1 LTAATTAP
9 VDIRR
14 EFVALLPRLRR
25 FALTLS
31 TSVEDADELVR
42 AACSRAIIKG
52 QCPTDDN
59 PSASWLFQL
68 IRRVSADMAKK
79 RKSKAREPVGE
90 TGDKPG
96 TEQQHA
102 VLAMPPGQAS
112 AFLLVEIEGFSYAQ
126 AADILGISTER
137 LASLL
142 CAARLS
148 FAAGD
153 ATTAKRRA

>member
-1 LTAATTAP
+1 MTAASTAP

-31 TSVEDADELVR
+31 ASVDEADELVQ
-42 AACSRAIIKG
+42 AACARAIIKG

-68 IRRVSADMAKK
+68 IRRVSSDMAKK
-79 RKSKAREPVGE
+79 RKPKPREPAGE
-90 TGDKPG
+90 TSDKAG

-112 AFLLVEIEGFSYAQ
+112 AFLLVEIEGFSYAE
-126 AADILGISTER
+126 AAQILGIPTER
-137 LASLL
+137 LASHL

-148 FAAGD
+148 FAARD
-153 ATTAKRRA
+153 ATSAKRRA

>member
-1 LTAATTAP
+1 MTVASTAP

-31 TSVEDADELVR
+31 TSVDEADELVR

-52 QCPTDDN
+52 QCPTDEN
-59 PSASWLFQL
+59 PSTPWLFQL
-68 IRRVSADMAKK
+68 IRRVSSDMAKK
-79 RKSKAREPVGE
+79 RKSKAREPAGE
-90 TGDKPG
+90 TADNAG

-126 AADILGISTER
+126 AADILGVPTER
-137 LASLL
+137 LASHI
-142 CAARLS
+142 CAARMS

>member
-1 LTAATTAP
+1 LTAASTAP

-14 EFVALLPRLRR
+14 EFVALLPRLRS

-42 AACSRAIIKG
+42 TACSRAIIQG
-52 QCPTDDN
+52 QYPTDDN
-59 PSASWLFQL
+59 PSAPWLFQL
-68 IRRVSADMAKK
+68 IRRVSSDAAKK
-79 RKSKAREPVGE
+79 RKSKAREPAG
-90 TGDKPG
+90 TPADKAG

-112 AFLLVEIEGFSYAQ
+112 AFLLVEIEGFTYAQ
-126 AADILGISTER
+126 AADILGIPTER
-137 LASLL
+137 LASHL

-153 ATTAKRRA
+153 ATIVKRRA